1 MAYDEFLAERIERVL
16 QDANV
21 PFYGKKMF
29 GGICYMV
36 DEKMCV
42 GVLKRELMVRVDP
55 MIHDEFCRKPGAKPM
70 DFTGASMK
78 GFIMIDPESVD
89 LEEDLEYWIRQALDF
104 NPRAKSSRK
113 S

>member
-16 QDANV
+16 HDKNI

-29 GGICYMV
+29 GGICYMI

-42 GVLKRELMVRVDP
+42 GVLKKELMVRIDP
-55 MIHDEFCRKPGAKPM
+55 ADHQDACAKPGAKPM

-78 GFIMIDPESVD
+78 GFVMVDPEHVD
-89 LEEDLEYWIRQALDF
+89 LDEDLERWIDKAYDF

-113 S
+113 K